1 MTAYQPLGHR
11 LMKNFL
17 ITICLVAVFVEIS
30 GLLWSGPSEKPS
42 ETFQHLSQPPEVQL
56 ESPLQNGY
64 FLLLGMAAEA
74 SADPIQSGYE
84 IWLEAE
90 AHKGH
95 RHFDLE
101 KYRRGAL
108 RVSGDPATILP
119 EWSSPDPV
127 AALVQADSSL
137 QRTLERHATLVKRYE
152 RWLGMAFEDWGY
164 GHPGSPRAT
173 ELLVAHRLYIAGGLA
188 QQTKLGLQ
196 RLFQDTTAW
205 RRVLVEAKTL
215 PMKLIALAMV
225 DDNVGLMSRALAAP
239 APEKSLLAVARLM
252 GHALSAEE
260 STLRWPI
267 QNEFTLGLAHRR
279 DRLSND
285 RNLFLEDAAQTRKTI
300 AVLAGLSESALDQVS
315 HPPAKTLL
323 GMSVES
329 QRTWEAYATYYEAV
343 IKASETTHAP
353 LPHWAD
359 MNRAS
364 QTLIESALSATD
376 FEPSWEPM
384 TQRILEA
391 DARVRLVGLQLLV
404 RQFAPNDRIGE
415 RISLAGPEYF
425 DPFSG
430 LPMLWSAAQQRLY
443 SVGKDGLD
451 DGADPTF
458 DLVAPVSFTSKA
470 GSASDDSTPAP
481 PPARRQG

>member
-1 MTAYQPLGHR
+1 
-11 LMKNFL
+11 MKNFL
-17 ITICLVAVFVEIS
+17 ITICLVAVFVEVS
-30 GLLWSGPSEKPS
+30 GLLWSGSSEKPS
-42 ETFQHLSQPPEVQL
+42 ETFQRLSQPPEVQI

-64 FLLLGMAAEA
+64 FLLLGIATEA
-74 SADPIQSGYE
+74 SADPAQSGYE

-101 KYRRGAL
+101 KHMRGAL
-108 RVSGDPATILP
+108 RVSEDPTSILP

-127 AALVQADSSL
+127 TALAHADRSL
-137 QRTLERHATLVKRYE
+137 PRALERHATLVKRYE

-164 GHPGSPRAT
+164 GHPGTPRAT
-173 ELLVAHRLYIAGGLA
+173 ELLVAHRLYIAGGLG

-196 RLFQDTTAW
+196 RLYQDTTAW

-215 PMKLIALAMV
+215 PMKLIALTMV
-225 DDNVGLMSRALAAP
+225 DDNVGLLSRALAAP
-239 APEKSLLAVARLM
+239 APDKSLLAVARLM
-252 GHALSAEE
+252 GHALSGEE

-267 QNEFTLGLAHRR
+267 QNEFTLGLARRR
-279 DRLSND
+279 DTLSND
-285 RNLFLEDAAQTRKTI
+285 RHLFVEDATQSRKTI
-300 AVLAGLSESALDQVS
+300 AALAGLSEAALDEVA

-353 LPHWAD
+353 VPHWSD
-359 MNRAS
+359 MNRSS
-364 QTLIESALSATD
+364 QTLMESALSAPD
-376 FEPSWEPM
+376 FEPLWEPI
-384 TQRILEA
+384 TQRLLEA
-391 DARVRLVGLQLLV
+391 DARLRLAGLQVLV
-404 RQFAPNDRIGE
+404 RQFSPTDRIGE
-415 RISLAGPEYF
+415 RLSLAGPEYF

-430 LPMLWSAAQQRLY
+430 LPMLWSATQERLY

-451 DGADPTF
+451 DGGDPTF
-458 DLVAPVSFTSKA
+458 DLVAPVSFTSTA
-470 GSASDDSTPAP
+470 GGSSGDSTGAP
-481 PPARRQG
+481 PAARRHG